1 MPALV
6 NDGKTKNKYHSSLFN
21 QFLLLYNDNKKYS
34 FPKSFRVIVI
44 LQMILFDGLTSTGG
58 VDQTSTAPD
67 H

>member
-21 QFLLLYNDNKKYS
+21 QFLLLYNDNKKHS

-44 LQMILFDGLTSTGG
+44 LQMILYDGLTSTGE